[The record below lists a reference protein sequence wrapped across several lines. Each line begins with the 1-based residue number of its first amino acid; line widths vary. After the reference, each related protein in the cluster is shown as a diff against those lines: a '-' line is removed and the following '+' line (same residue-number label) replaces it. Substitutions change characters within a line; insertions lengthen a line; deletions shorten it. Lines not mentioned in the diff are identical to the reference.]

1 MNNQPQALVSPPHQ
15 LISPT
20 PNQIHLS
27 ATSSPSPSSTTAW
40 GDHQNA
46 RGIYTY
52 NNWSEWIHTCRYI
65 NTHNIGIFGTVETN
79 LHWTTENKH
88 QMHNLALRHLTT
100 PRTVAAS
107 CSTQPTSSHFQPG
120 GSLLLSSDRWTRR
133 CHHASSDNTGM
144 GRWTHLRMDGRNNIV
159 INILCVYRVCSP
171 SREET
176 STSNTAYLQQLRHLR
191 TQNNH
196 TCPRDQVLI
205 DVGLL
210 VQKWLHHD

>member
-79 LHWTTENKH
+79 LDWTTENKH

-107 CSTQPTSSHFQPG
+107 CRTQPTSSHFQPRSEERRVG
-120 GSLLLSSDRWTRR
+120 KECRSRW
-133 CHHASSDNTGM
+133 
-144 GRWTHLRMDGRNNIV
+144 
-159 INILCVYRVCSP
+159 SP
-171 SREET
+171 
-176 STSNTAYLQQLRHLR
+176 YH
-191 TQNNH
+191 
-196 TCPRDQVLI
+196 
-205 DVGLL
+205 
-210 VQKWLHHD
+210 